1 MASTSCI
8 NIANRVVP
16 HILAPTQ
23 GNDLFKE
30 GKFEAAIEHYSAG
43 MELDPHNA
51 MLPANRA
58 MALIKVERL
67 ATPTTSEHATMCLGC
82 GVV

>member
-1 MASTSCI
+1 MVSTCI
-8 NIANRVVP
+8 NITYRVVP
-16 HILAPTQ
+16 YILAPTQ
-23 GNDLFKE
+23 GNDLFRK
-30 GKFEAAIEHYSAG
+30 GKFEAAIERYSAG

-58 MALIKVERL
+58 MALIKVERS
-67 ATPTTSEHATMCLGC
+67 ATPTTSEHAAMCLAC